1 MEPHVDK
8 TIEDA
13 IDKSV
18 KEHMN
23 VLYETWNSADLSYAP
38 EVTYST
44 LLNLVFQFAAFFG
57 RVTEGATSSEMVLDQ
72 FVNDIKTIRPGY
84 LKKEEK

>member
-44 LLNLVFQFAAFFG
+44 LLNLVFQFAAFYDT
-57 RVTEGATSSEMVLDQ
+57 VTEGATSSQMVLDQ
-72 FVNDIKTIRPGY
+72 FVNDLKTVKPDY
-84 LKKEEK
+84 LNKEDK